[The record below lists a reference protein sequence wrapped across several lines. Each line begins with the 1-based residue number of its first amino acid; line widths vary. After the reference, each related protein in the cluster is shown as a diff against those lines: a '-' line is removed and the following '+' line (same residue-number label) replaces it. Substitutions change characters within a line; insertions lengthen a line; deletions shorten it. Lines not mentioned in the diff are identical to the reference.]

1 MLSRANR
8 LSLKT
13 DRYRIE
19 RDGKT
24 FHSPLFTYLV
34 TPRENSNLPIRFA
47 ILVSKKNTPL
57 SANRHRLRRYLTEII
72 RHHLDQLPSGLDV
85 ILIPKKNLQPI
96 GPNQILSD
104 LTKMINV

>member
-13 DRYRIE
+13 DRFRIE

-34 TPRENSNLPIRFA
+34 TPREGSSLPIRFA

-57 SANRHRLRRYLTEII
+57 SINRHRLRRHLTEIL
-72 RHHLDQLPSGLDV
+72 RHHLDQLPPGLDI
-85 ILIPKKNLQPI
+85 ILIPKRNI
-96 GPNQILSD
+96 GSASPTQILSD